1 MSVAA
6 SQTIDQNELQQ
17 ILKEFNMDNLQDL
30 ADVFSGGQYSRIK
43 AELAELKG
51 KLEKAELKGKLENA
65 ELKGKLENAEL
76 KGKLEKAELNGKLEK
91 AELMAKNAEL
101 MTNIER
107 MRADNA
113 EAQLKLLS
121 ERKG

>member
-43 AELAELKG
+43 AENAELKD
-51 KLEKAELKGKLENA
+51 KLENA

-76 KGKLEKAELNGKLEK
+76 KT
-91 AELMAKNAEL
+91 KNAEL
-101 MTNIER
+101 MATIER

-121 ERKG
+121 ERK